1 MKNYSPPIDRST
13 FNNLKKEIGGITPAS
28 ESDPKKLTE
37 HWGVEVTQ
45 KELNYYASGEAAAK
59 ERATK
64 RAKYEWNNFLN
75 AETVAEIAAMKP
87 SLGSPALKTYTSKET
102 PQYSYG
108 DWYQEQFEFSW
119 STITFEEW
127 RDMNETYQR
136 YKHTLP
142 RFSQDSWYMAWDN
155 FTEQVYK
162 HKHQINSPAGKPARY
177 DITTVVATA
186 ALLLAGLALIA
197 L

>member
-1 MKNYSPPIDRST
+1 MKNYSPPIDRNT
-13 FNNLKKEIGGITPAS
+13 FNHLKKEIGGITPAS

-59 ERATK
+59 KRAVK

-75 AETVAEIAAMKP
+75 AETVAEIAAVKP
-87 SLGSPALKTYTSKET
+87 SLGSPALKTYTPEGT

-108 DWYQEQFEFSW
+108 DWYQEQ
-119 STITFEEW
+119 
-127 RDMNETYQR
+127 
-136 YKHTLP
+136 
-142 RFSQDSWYMAWDN
+142 DN

-162 HKHQINSPAGKPARY
+162 HKHQINSP
-177 DITTVVATA
+177 TVKSAQYSIAMVVSTA